1 MLDIKFIR
9 ENPDLVRE
17 VIKNRQKDPSL
28 VDLVLEL
35 DEKRRVILR
44 ELEELR
50 RKRNEISHIA
60 QESVIEGKSVKERIK
75 ELEPKADQA
84 EKEFYENLILVP
96 NLYLDDVPLG
106 KDESENVVVRSWG
119 QVRKFTFTPK
129 DHLEIGEKHG
139 SIDVE
144 RAALIS
150 GSRFAY
156 LKGDLALMQFA
167 LISFVLKTLTDA
179 KIVSEVSRKIDPKLS
194 PKSFIPVIPPAMI
207 KPDIYIKMARL
218 DKFQAEERYFL
229 PKDNLYLIGSSEHT
243 LGPLHLEQTLQ
254 EEELPIRYVGYS
266 TCFRE
271 EAGTYGKDLK
281 GILRVHQFDKVEME
295 SFCLPELSLKEQ
307 DFFVAIQ
314 EYIMQA
320 LGIPYRI
327 VMICTGDL
335 GGPDAR
341 QIDLESFMP
350 GQNKYRE
357 THTADLMTDYQ
368 ARRLGTKVRRHNGSS
383 QLVHMNDATACAL
396 GRTLIAILENYQN
409 EDGSITVPEVLRPYL
424 GKDKITP

>member
-139 SIDVE
+139 FIDVE

-150 GSRFAY
+150 GSRFVY

-179 KIVSEVSRKIDPKLS
+179 KIVSEVPE
-194 PKSFIPVIPPAMI
+194 
-207 KPDIYIKMARL
+207 RL
-218 DKFQAEERYFL
+218 TQNFL
-229 PKDNLYLIGSSEHT
+229 QSVLYRL
-243 LGPLHLEQTLQ
+243 
-254 EEELPIRYVGYS
+254 
-266 TCFRE
+266 FR
-271 EAGTYGKDLK
+271 
-281 GILRVHQFDKVEME
+281 
-295 SFCLPELSLKEQ
+295 
-307 DFFVAIQ
+307 
-314 EYIMQA
+314 
-320 LGIPYRI
+320 
-327 VMICTGDL
+327 
-335 GGPDAR
+335 
-341 QIDLESFMP
+341 
-350 GQNKYRE
+350 
-357 THTADLMTDYQ
+357 
-368 ARRLGTKVRRHNGSS
+368 
-383 QLVHMNDATACAL
+383 
-396 GRTLIAILENYQN
+396 
-409 EDGSITVPEVLRPYL
+409 RP
-424 GKDKITP
+424 